1 MTQAADTLVFLYKTI
16 RDKEDDLNTLEC
28 QLTDH
33 ANHGKE
39 LSLQKEVVLKELD
52 RLKGVVP
59 VVKDIND
66 DGG

>member
-28 QLTDH
+28 QLTDP
-33 ANHGKE
+33 ANQGKE

>member
-16 RDKEDDLNTLEC
+16 RDKEDALNTLEC
-28 QLTDH
+28 QLTAH
-33 ANHGKE
+33 ANQGKE

-59 VVKDIND
+59 VVKDITA

>member
-1 MTQAADTLVFLYKTI
+1 MTEAADTLVFLYKTI

-28 QLTDH
+28 QLADH
-33 ANHGKE
+33 ANQGKE

>member
-1 MTQAADTLVFLYKTI
+1 MTQAADTLVFLLKTI
-16 RDKEDDLNTLEC
+16 REKEDDLNTLDC
-28 QLTDH
+28 QLNDH

-39 LSLQKEVVLKELD
+39 LSLQKEIILKELD

-66 DGG
+66 DGR

>member
-28 QLTDH
+28 QLTDNP
-33 ANHGKE
+33 NHGKE

>member
-16 RDKEDDLNTLEC
+16 RDKEGDLNTLEC

-33 ANHGKE
+33 ANQGKE
-39 LSLQKEVVLKELD
+39 LSLQKEAVLKELD

-66 DGG
+66 YGG